1 MKFTHQL
8 KFNSVPEWREHYIQY
23 AHLKKYIYALA
34 KKEADLQAG
43 GQLVGDEE
51 GLYAPLLDAARQGGQ
66 VRCVVVVCWL
76 CGASCRL
83 AGKRKAHD
91 SIEVDAGQPLRFCM
105 GDAGGDGCSTR

>member
-43 GQLVGDEE
+43 GQLVADEE

-66 VRCVVVVCWL
+66 VRCVVAVFG
-76 CGASCRL
+76 GAVGALL
-83 AGKRKAHD
+83 ARGRSTTALM
-91 SIEVDAGQPLRFCM
+91 LR
-105 GDAGGDGCSTR
+105 